1 MCGIGAILHLHPKGT
16 PVPPHPIDSRW
27 LDALDLAIAYR
38 GPDGHDRFT
47 DQRTTPTGDT
57 ATLALVHRRLS
68 ILDHSGGAQPMT
80 RGGVTAIFNGC
91 IYNHRALRAD
101 LESLGHHFTTD
112 HSDTEV
118 LLHGWKQWHHDL
130 WPKLDGMFAVILWD
144 SNTCE
149 IVLARDR
156 FGEKPLFLAHAGPC
170 LIAAST
176 IAAIDAV
183 LNHSSFTYPR
193 TINTNPLDQPGA
205 VQLLSFGSVMHT
217 QAWRGIHRLPTQTA
231 QSNIQPISGWRDKMP
246 TGLYGHGW
254 LCAEPLNLAKARPH
268 STPQSVVESEVESA
282 LRSAVH
288 SRLEADVPLAAL
300 LSGGVDS
307 SLVCAFAKEILPN
320 LQTICIRMPGP
331 RYDESPHAERVARHL
346 GTNHL
351 TIDVSPNPIADL
363 EHLISL
369 LGFPFGDSS
378 LLPTYWA
385 CRAARQHA
393 KVLLTGDGGD
403 ELFFGYERH
412 QLTEFMSSWWFLSP
426 LARLIP
432 DALIPGGHPKS
443 RSSKLGRLLR
453 AIAGE
458 GYADL
463 TAIFPTQDRK
473 RLITSPAAT
482 QRLNTTLATAH
493 GIWDQFHLLPDILLT
508 KVDHASLAAGIESR
522 APFLASAIADV
533 AGSLGREQRMPGNQR
548 KGLLRAIA
556 RKHLPADI
564 VDRPKMGFAIPVGE
578 WFRSDYGNM
587 GTALS
592 DILAS
597 NDPFPASVVGCEIN
611 LKYCRSIHQE
621 HTVAVRDHSQRLY
634 MLLVLGIWSRQK
646 RSRALPRYASAG
658 SDAAQR

>member
-1 MCGIGAILHLHPKGT
+1 MCGIGAILHLHPNGT
-16 PVPPHPIDSRW
+16 PVPSHPIDSRW
-27 LDALDLAIAYR
+27 LDALDHAIAYR
-38 GPDGHDRFT
+38 GPDGQGRYT
-47 DQRTTPTGDT
+47 DQRTTPAGDT
-57 ATLALVHRRLS
+57 ATLALLHRRLS

-80 RGGVTAIFNGC
+80 RGGITVVFNGC

-101 LESLGHHFTTD
+101 LQSLGHHFTTD

-118 LLHGWKQWHHDL
+118 LLHGWKQWQHDL

-144 SNTCE
+144 STTCE
-149 IVLARDR
+149 IVLARDG
-156 FGEKPLFLAHAGPC
+156 FGEKPLFLAHAGPY

-183 LNHSSFTYPR
+183 LNHPNFPAPR

-205 VQLLSFGSVMHT
+205 IQLLSFGSVMSTH
-217 QAWRGIHRLPTQTA
+217 AWRGIHRLPTQTA
-231 QSNIQPISGWRDKMP
+231 HSNIQPATGWRDRMP
-246 TGLYGHGW
+246 TGLYDHGW
-254 LCAEPLNLAKARPH
+254 LCMQSLNLAKARPQ
-268 STPQSVVESEVESA
+268 STPQSVIESQVESS
-282 LRSAVH
+282 LRASVQ

-307 SLVCAFAKEILPN
+307 SLVCTFAKEVLPD
-320 LQTICIRMPGP
+320 LQTICIRMSDP
-331 RYDESPHAERVARHL
+331 RYDESAHAERVARHL

-351 TIDVSPNPIADL
+351 TIDVSPDPITDL

-369 LGFPFGDSS
+369 IGFPFGDSS

-385 CRAARQHA
+385 CRAAGQHA

-412 QLTEFMSSWWFLSP
+412 QLIEFMSTWWFLSP

-443 RSSKLGRLLR
+443 KASKFGRLLR

-473 RLITSPAAT
+473 SLITSPAAKP
-482 QRLNTTLATAH
+482 RLNTTLATAH
-493 GIWDQFHLLPDILLT
+493 GIWDQFHLLPDLLLS

-533 AGSLGREQRMPGNQR
+533 ACSLSRQQRMPGNQR

-564 VDRPKMGFAIPVGE
+564 VDRPKMGFAIPIGD
-578 WFRSDYGNM
+578 WFRSDFGSLN
-587 GTALS
+587 TFLADLLS
-592 DILAS
+592 SA
-597 NDPFPASVVGCEIN
+597 DPFPPSLVGCELN
-611 LKYCRSIHQE
+611 LPWARQLHAE
-621 HTVAVRDHSQRLY
+621 HLSNTRDHSQRLY
-634 MLLVLGIWSRQK
+634 MLLVLAIWCCQQ
-646 RSRALPRYASAG
+646 RSLPHPRYAPSV
-658 SDAAQR
+658 